1 MKSDTIT
8 NNDLPIVCDPNALT
22 AEQRERW
29 MEIGTAM
36 YKAVQ
41 EIEELPNG
49 YALRLPGTSEMLILI
64 AEDLTMDRL
73 CCPFLSYTL
82 EIQPDR
88 GSFWLKITGSQDAKA
103 FLKMSFE
110 VADLIDEAVARAAG
124 FDVAA
129 RTELDSAETAVAA
142 THALNER
149 FASTAQS
156 LQSQE
161 DKNG

>member
-8 NNDLPIVCDPNALT
+8 NLDLPIVCDPNALT
-22 AEQRERW
+22 AAERERW
-29 MEIGTAM
+29 MVVGTAM

-49 YALRLPGTSEMLILI
+49 YALRLPGTAEILLLI

-82 EIQPDR
+82 DIQPDK
-88 GSFWLKITGSQDAKA
+88 GPFWLKIMGSQEAKA

-110 VADLIDEAVARAAG
+110 AADLIDEAVALAAG
-124 FDVAA
+124 FALASRV
-129 RTELDSAETAVAA
+129 ELDSVQTAVAV
-142 THALNER
+142 THQLNER
-149 FASTAQS
+149 FASTAHER
-156 LQSQE
+156 QE
-161 DKNG
+161 DKND